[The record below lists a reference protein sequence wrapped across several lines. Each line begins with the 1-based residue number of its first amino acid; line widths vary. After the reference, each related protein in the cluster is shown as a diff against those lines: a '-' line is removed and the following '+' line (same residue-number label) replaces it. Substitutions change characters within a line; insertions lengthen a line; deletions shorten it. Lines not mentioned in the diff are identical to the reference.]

1 MLQLTRSPL
10 KMFLTGEPPWL
21 VCAPVY
27 QHALATL
34 TGKFLGI
41 ALRHTGMQ
49 PSSVFSMIRRVGSN
63 QADAAVAIAGTL

>member
-21 VCAPVY
+21 VCAPVC

-34 TGKFLGI
+34 AGKFLDI
-41 ALRHTGMQ
+41 ALPHPGMH
-49 PSSVFSMIRRVGSN
+49 PSSVFSMMRPVGSN